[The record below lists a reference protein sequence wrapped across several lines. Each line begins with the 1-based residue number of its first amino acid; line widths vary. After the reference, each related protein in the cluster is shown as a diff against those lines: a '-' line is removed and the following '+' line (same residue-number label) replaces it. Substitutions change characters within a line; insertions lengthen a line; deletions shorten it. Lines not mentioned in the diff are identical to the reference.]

1 VAGCLACGAALA
13 SETRFCPECG
23 ASLSQSGEDT
33 ETRLAPRGAA
43 SGPAS
48 RPSSGSSSGSPSG
61 WLSTSA
67 VVDEGRFLPGAIIAG
82 RYRMIGPLGKGGMG
96 EVYRA
101 DDLRLGQPVALKFLP
116 ESVGSDPAR
125 LAQFHQEVRSAR
137 QVSHPNVCRVY
148 DVGEVDGLTF
158 LSMEYVDGEDLASLA
173 KRIGRLS
180 PDKALDL
187 SRQLCAGLAA
197 AHDRGVLH
205 RDLKPANLML
215 DGRGQ
220 LRITDFG
227 LAGLVGEVGPR
238 AGTPAYMAPEQ
249 LTGQPATIQSD
260 IYALG
265 LVMYELFT
273 GQRPFDFR
281 SIAELM
287 QRHDEGIPPPSSFV
301 TGLDMS
307 VDRAILRCLE
317 RDPAN
322 RPASVRKALAALP
335 GGDPLAAALAAGE
348 TPSPEMVPAAGETSA
363 VRPVVGPALA
373 AFVVVGIAV
382 VVALFDRIL
391 LANQVPFERSPAVL
405 EDRAQ
410 EIIRRLGYAEPPAD
424 TATGLVV
431 WMDPLRWI
439 ARTDS
444 APNRWE
450 RLRTASPPGILF
462 WYRESPH
469 PLVPNRRSGLVSFA
483 DPPMTSAGM
492 VSVILDPRGRLLE
505 LHAVPP
511 RRDDNAAAPVASDVD
526 ALFTAAGL
534 DRSRFVEVE
543 PTVTP
548 RAFADS
554 RAAWE
559 GAMSDDA
566 STKVRVETG
575 TYRGRPIQ
583 FQIVAPWTQLAAGQ
597 QALAPGRGEQ
607 LLGVLEALVVPGL
620 LVVGAVMAR
629 RNLLRGRGDRRGAAA
644 AGLFVLVTSI
654 AAWALAA
661 THASGIDT
669 EIDRLFNVALASA
682 LFSAANLWV
691 WYIALEPYVR
701 RFWPNALLGWAR
713 LVAGHVRDPRVGLE
727 VLAGAACGTLMTLIF
742 AAHDPLAPVI
752 GGLAPIP
759 QVRARSAAR
768 HTVRSRIPPRKLAR
782 GVAQRNDRSVR
793 SRVLPGDVQ
802 AAALDRL
809 LAGHDRL
816 HTGGPPG
823 NVPRG
828 SGPPWRSRWRLPSW
842 ARS

>member
-1 VAGCLACGAALA
+1 MSRARSGKPPRVGSQGSRCPAGRRSPGRGACG
-13 SETRFCPECG
+13 RR
-23 ASLSQSGEDT
+23 D
-33 ETRLAPRGAA
+33 
-43 SGPAS
+43 
-48 RPSSGSSSGSPSG
+48 
-61 WLSTSA
+61 A
-67 VVDEGRFLPGAIIAG
+67 VA
-82 RYRMIGPLGKGGMG
+82 
-96 EVYRA
+96 
-101 DDLRLGQPVALKFLP
+101 
-116 ESVGSDPAR
+116 
-125 LAQFHQEVRSAR
+125 
-137 QVSHPNVCRVY
+137 
-148 DVGEVDGLTF
+148 
-158 LSMEYVDGEDLASLA
+158 
-173 KRIGRLS
+173 
-180 PDKALDL
+180 
-187 SRQLCAGLAA
+187 
-197 AHDRGVLH
+197 
-205 RDLKPANLML
+205 
-215 DGRGQ
+215 
-220 LRITDFG
+220 
-227 LAGLVGEVGPR
+227 
-238 AGTPAYMAPEQ
+238 
-249 LTGQPATIQSD
+249 
-260 IYALG
+260 
-265 LVMYELFT
+265 
-273 GQRPFDFR
+273 
-281 SIAELM
+281 
-287 QRHDEGIPPPSSFV
+287 
-301 TGLDMS
+301 
-307 VDRAILRCLE
+307 
-317 RDPAN
+317 
-322 RPASVRKALAALP
+322 
-335 GGDPLAAALAAGE
+335 
-348 TPSPEMVPAAGETSA
+348 
-363 VRPVVGPALA
+363 
-373 AFVVVGIAV
+373 VVVGIAV